1 MSTPTGDFRRGR
13 QLAQAEAAEQKARD
27 TGAEAR
33 VLDQMLADLGPL
45 GVVDLVDPP
54 QTIGGLTAAIEAEV
68 SDLRRR
74 AARGDEIAAARDAAV
89 HELSQWLMSPV
100 GV

>member
-27 TGAEAR
+27 AAAR
-33 VLDQMLADLGPL
+33 ILDQMLADLGPL
-45 GVVDLVDPP
+45 GVVDLADPP

-100 GV
+100 GA

>member
-27 TGAEAR
+27 TAAGI
-33 VLDQMLADLGPL
+33 LDQMLADLAPL
-45 GVVDLVDPP
+45 GVVDPADPP
-54 QTIGGLTAAIEAEV
+54 RTIGGLTAAIEAEV